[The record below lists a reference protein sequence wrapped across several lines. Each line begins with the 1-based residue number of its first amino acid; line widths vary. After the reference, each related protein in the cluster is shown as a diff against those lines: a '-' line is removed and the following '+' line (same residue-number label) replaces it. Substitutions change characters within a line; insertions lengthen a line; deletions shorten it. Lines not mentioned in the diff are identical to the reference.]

1 MIFEKNNNPVVE
13 GLYDFREAV
22 TVFKEMVSITL
33 PSLVM
38 IREMRII
45 M

>member
-22 TVFKEMVSITL
+22 TVFKRDGKYHFT
-33 PSLVM
+33 
-38 IREMRII
+38 
-45 M
+45 